1 MGRADALC
9 RTAETFKDGWV
20 STGDEVYFNERK
32 EIFVVDRIKVRL
44 FSAALTCLTPR

>member
-1 MGRADALC
+1 MLC

-32 EIFVVDRIKVRL
+32 EIFVVDRIKVRPSL
-44 FSAALTCLTPR
+44 SRPPLPTPR